1 MNIYVSN
8 LNFRTR
14 GESLQTL
21 FGEYGEV
28 SSANIITDRET
39 GRSRGFGFVEMP
51 DESAAR
57 NAINALNGFEL
68 DERAINVNE
77 ARPKTERATGVKLWL
92 QSGRRLRAQPVLIR
106 IGRKERGRS
115 VERPSPLF
123 DKAVLFPVGDGGGGF
138 RRNAR
143 WPSGRVDGRRSADRN
158 FCRGVSFC
166 RCRMPAKFLAGLS
179 CRNRKLCLPF
189 APDNTGTRSSQ
200 CLVSYRTHFR
210 RPSTYGAV
218 ISGVII
224 RKIFPI
230 FIIIFPSY

>member
-77 ARPKTERATGVKLWL
+77 ARPKTERSDRGGYGSNQGGVPAMVIGTVVVILIRYLAAHYRWNL
-92 QSGRRLRAQPVLIR
+92 PRLRR
-106 IGRKERGRS
+106 E
-115 VERPSPLF
+115 
-123 DKAVLFPVGDGGGGF
+123 
-138 RRNAR
+138 
-143 WPSGRVDGRRSADRN
+143 
-158 FCRGVSFC
+158 
-166 RCRMPAKFLAGLS
+166 
-179 CRNRKLCLPF
+179 
-189 APDNTGTRSSQ
+189 
-200 CLVSYRTHFR
+200 
-210 RPSTYGAV
+210 
-218 ISGVII
+218 
-224 RKIFPI
+224 
-230 FIIIFPSY
+230 

>member
-77 ARPKTERATGVKLWL
+77 ARPKTER
-92 QSGRRLRAQPVLIR
+92 SD
-106 IGRKERGRS
+106 RS
-115 VERPSPLF
+115 SDLN
-123 DKAVLFPVGDGGGGF
+123 DGGYGSNQGG
-138 RRNAR
+138 
-143 WPSGRVDGRRSADRN
+143 GYG
-158 FCRGVSFC
+158 
-166 RCRMPAKFLAGLS
+166 
-179 CRNRKLCLPF
+179 RNR
-189 APDNTGTRSSQ
+189 
-200 CLVSYRTHFR
+200 Y
-210 RPSTYGAV
+210 
-218 ISGVII
+218 
-224 RKIFPI
+224 
-230 FIIIFPSY
+230 